1 MHETRSSDA
10 ALVASVHKLLAAK
23 ALWLTASPYRGFGG
37 ASKCFGS
44 SFDATMA
51 SHFDR
56 IWQQPNV
63 WPPGHWTI
71 TQARWNNIHT
81 CLCAPGGTPMTYAMW
96 IQMGYPACEL
106 AKVDTFITS
115 FQKSCR
121 AFNPACAIH
130 ANIEWVFGLEKNQGH
145 GRVVDYMNVDKK
157 LAHDFGRF
165 ADR

>member
-1 MHETRSSDA
+1 
-10 ALVASVHKLLAAK
+10 
-23 ALWLTASPYRGFGG
+23 
-37 ASKCFGS
+37 
-44 SFDATMA
+44 
-51 SHFDR
+51 
-56 IWQQPNV
+56 
-63 WPPGHWTI
+63 
-71 TQARWNNIHT
+71 
-81 CLCAPGGTPMTYAMW
+81 MTYAMW

-165 ADR
+165 ADRMWYEGSGNAWTCAHSTDPKLRDQYDKAYTFVKANRVRHGFPSATP